1 MDVLVLPADRHVER
15 LRFAAELREDHP
27 ALRLSGRERGEILAV
42 EVVPGRI
49 AAGRPEKGRK
59 EVHQR
64 RRSFAPG
71 SGGESRAPDQ
81 ERNPGRGV
89 VHPAFAEAVA
99 VSEVFAVVGGEN
111 DQGVVKF
118 AVRLQ
123 LRENAA
129 DLEID
134 EGDRRIVIGFDVA
147 QQLAVDPLIAVL
159 VTILNPVDPAE
170 QRLRIRR

>member
-1 MDVLVLPADRHVER
+1 M
-15 LRFAAELREDHP
+15 
-27 ALRLSGRERGEILAV
+27 
-42 EVVPGRI
+42 
-49 AAGRPEKGRK
+49 
-59 EVHQR
+59 
-64 RRSFAPG
+64 
-71 SGGESRAPDQ
+71 
-81 ERNPGRGV
+81 
-89 VHPAFAEAVA
+89 
-99 VSEVFAVVGGEN
+99 VGGEN